1 LTTESRLLMWVLANP
16 SRIGQVEVALL
27 DPALPETRFLTDIKR
42 AADAGE
48 AGELTQAI
56 FIEKY
61 RGSEHE
67 PVLNRAQQAMLDF
80 DLEDETAESEIRM
93 CLLNLRIQRANE
105 EFERLKRTVDL
116 DPADRTK
123 QLALQ
128 SKLQELSEMKRM
140 RREGRFLQ
148 S

>member
-1 LTTESRLLMWVLANP
+1 
-16 SRIGQVEVALL
+16 
-27 DPALPETRFLTDIKR
+27 
-42 AADAGE
+42 
-48 AGELTQAI
+48 
-56 FIEKY
+56 
-61 RGSEHE
+61 
-67 PVLNRAQQAMLDF
+67 
-80 DLEDETAESEIRM
+80 
-93 CLLNLRIQRANE
+93 
-105 EFERLKRTVDL
+105 VDL